1 MSEAKKLNNSIC
13 TRSLRMSKE
22 SDYYKPIE
30 IAFENLFRQKG
41 SLYSEITANG
51 QPSNRIKEQ
60 IHDSRNIIFSFLRDA
75 RPDITGFSV
84 GQYSKKFFVIE
95 VKNEEIKLDHIYQT
109 RKYIDLFD
117 AYFGFLVSTKEIP
130 AEIKKITEMDYRILD
145 IGQYRCF
152 SLCEYDEEHKTIL
165 N

>member
-1 MSEAKKLNNSIC
+1 M
-13 TRSLRMSKE
+13 KE
-22 SDYYKPIE
+22 SDYYESIE
-30 IAFENLFRQKG
+30 MTFDNLFREKG
-41 SLYSEITANG
+41 SVYSEITANG
-51 QPSNRIKEQ
+51 EPSNRIKEKV
-60 IHDSRNIIFSFLRDA
+60 HDSKNIIFSFLRDA

-84 GQYSKKFFVIE
+84 GKHSEKFFVIE

-130 AEIKKITEMDYRILD
+130 TEIKKITEMNYGILN

-152 SLCEYDEEHKTIL
+152 SLCQYDEDSKRIVDWHMENPFEKDYYWK
-165 N
+165 